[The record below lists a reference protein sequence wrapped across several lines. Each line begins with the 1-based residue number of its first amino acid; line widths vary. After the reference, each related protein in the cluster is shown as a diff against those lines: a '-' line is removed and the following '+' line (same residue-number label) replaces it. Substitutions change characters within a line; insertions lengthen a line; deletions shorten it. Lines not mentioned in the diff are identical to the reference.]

1 MAFRI
6 RGVRRLFNRAGD
18 VARAT
23 RTYTAEDIATFTTL
37 THDDNP
43 IHADEAFSSGGRFG
57 QPVVHG
63 MLYAT
68 MFGAIVG
75 HRCPGAVYLSQ
86 TLNFRS
92 PVYVGDSLT
101 AEIEVKRVAGSGRLL
116 EFDTRCSNQ
125 EAKLVLDGEAK
136 VLMPRKQP
144 SPAGLND
151 AT

>member
-1 MAFRI
+1 MRLGI
-6 RGVRRLFNRAGD
+6 RRLFSRAGD
-18 VARAT
+18 IARAT
-23 RTYTAEDIATFTTL
+23 RVYSAEDVAAFTAL

-43 IHADEAFSSGGRFG
+43 IHADQAFSSGARFG

-101 AEIEVKRVAGSGRLL
+101 AEIEVTRVAGGGRLL

-125 EAKLVLDGEAK
+125 EGKLVLDGEAK
-136 VLMPRKQP
+136 VLMPRR
-144 SPAGLND
+144 
-151 AT
+151 